1 MHHEFM
7 LIFLNSNLVVH
18 TDVSK
23 IKLRIAVFLLNFFD
37 FNNLFFFSF
46 VFFAFS
52 RAAPEAYGGSQAR
65 GLIGTVA
72 ASLHHRHSHAGSKLH
87 LRPTPQLTAML
98 DP

>member
-65 GLIGTVA
+65 GRIRA
-72 ASLHHRHSHAGSKLH
+72 IASGHHLSHSNTRSE
-87 LRPTPQLTAML
+87 LRL
-98 DP
+98 